1 MIPTRRPT
9 RKPTP
14 TAKAAALPP
23 PGMGRIYQTP
33 EIRVD
38 GVTVAPAGQ
47 IEDPNAPAIL
57 TDADVSYLIA
67 WAVQAAVDDAA
78 LAIVRAMPK
87 DHFGIVKHVIR
98 DPDGK
103 ITSVIEENATIRTVQ

>member
-38 GVTVAPAGQ
+38 GVTVAPAG
-47 IEDPNAPAIL
+47 
-57 TDADVSYLIA
+57 
-67 WAVQAAVDDAA
+67 QAAVDDAA